1 MNSLQEPFFLTT
13 VFLMTCS
20 VEKTSGKKSIYDLF
34 RCDTKWKTCSI
45 LFSSF
50 HLCAVQRKSMYVQYI
65 HEIHTRNIYLITI
78 VRVIYWGSDCWMLR
92 SWREA
97 QTCRD
102 LWFSLLC
109 SHQEDVAISSGVGF
123 ISRFCFRILRC
134 CFQPLLKFG
143 LLPLQV
149 DIFKRIHT
157 TLLNLH
163 IFSLQTL
170 KTDLHKRW
178 EYVKTCLCHLFIF

>member
-20 VEKTSGKKSIYDLF
+20 VEKTSEKSICDLF
-34 RCDTKWKTCSI
+34 RCETKWKTYLI

-65 HEIHTRNIYLITI
+65 HVLHVLLRNIYLITI

-109 SHQEDVAISSGVGF
+109 SHQEDVTISGGVGL
-123 ISRFCFRILRC
+123 ISRFCFRILTC
-134 CFQPLLKFG
+134 YFQPLLKFG
-143 LLPLQV
+143 LLQQQV

-157 TLLNLH
+157 TLHKSPHLPL
-163 IFSLQTL
+163 
-170 KTDLHKRW
+170 TDVESW
-178 EYVKTCLCHLFIF
+178 FA